1 MQKTEKLETLDQVR
15 DIRNENTNRL
25 KNLDIFMDNP
35 ALIVFKKTW
44 MHWGIGL
51 MLWDPIRDK
60 AK

>member
-35 ALIVFKKTW
+35 ALIVFKKT
-44 MHWGIGL
+44 
-51 MLWDPIRDK
+51 
-60 AK
+60 